1 MTASQQPP
9 TMVTTLC
16 PHHGVVLLSCV
27 CVSQMASVW
36 HHGHSV
42 ATSIKPPLMPPTQRE
57 RGVDGARKTVEGE
70 GTADGVE
77 MVGQTSESQ
86 APQQ

>member
-1 MTASQQPP
+1 M
-9 TMVTTLC
+9 
-16 PHHGVVLLSCV
+16 PH
-27 CVSQMASVW
+27 
-36 HHGHSV
+36 
-42 ATSIKPPLMPPTQRE
+42 TERE

>member
-1 MTASQQPP
+1 MATVLPHPSSHHSCP
-9 TMVTTLC
+9 T
-16 PHHGVVLLSCV
+16 H
-27 CVSQMASVW
+27 
-36 HHGHSV
+36 
-42 ATSIKPPLMPPTQRE
+42 RE

>member
-1 MTASQQPP
+1 MFGIMATVLPP
-9 TMVTTLC
+9 PSSHHSC
-16 PHHGVVLLSCV
+16 PTHRE
-27 CVSQMASVW
+27 
-36 HHGHSV
+36 
-42 ATSIKPPLMPPTQRE
+42 RE
-57 RGVDGARKTVEGE
+57 RGVDEARKTVEGE

>member
-1 MTASQQPP
+1 
-9 TMVTTLC
+9 MVTTLC

-27 CVSQMASVW
+27 CEPDGQCLASW
-36 HHGHSV
+36 PQCCHLHQ
-42 ATSIKPPLMPPTQRE
+42 ATTHAPHTERE